1 MVDFRFH
8 TQPCLKT
15 RVRQGRWGGLVA
27 FCDSV
32 PTSSAVFLS
41 VTPLLSVRR
50 KETANARFEM
60 RVTQPGAPGTPSF
73 SSGSLAHLLP
83 RWARFSRSK
92 SAPRG
97 PWAVNHSVAC
107 PFGPPL
113 RDDSETLPFYDERNQ
128 KRNVSN
134 FRFAAPRA
142 PFETSKGAAG
152 RPRGHAWCQA
162 PRVGDYTPTFQSN
175 LGGRSSRI

>member
-113 RDDSETLPFYDERNQ
+113 RGDWR
-128 KRNVSN
+128 R
-134 FRFAAPRA
+134 RFTAPRA
-142 PFETSKGAAG
+142 PFKTSKGAAG
-152 RPRGHAWCQA
+152 RPRGPAWYRLRRRDICQK
-162 PRVGDYTPTFQSN
+162 G
-175 LGGRSSRI
+175 